1 MVYTLLIRD
10 NDYFVFG
17 VVSNLVVWISN
28 IRFKIDMREGI
39 YVLHNVD
46 HMLVQEA
53 SKKVL

>member
-1 MVYTLLIRD
+1 MIRD

-28 IRFKIDMREGI
+28 IRFKIGMREGI

>member
-1 MVYTLLIRD
+1 MIRD

-53 SKKVL
+53 SKTVL